1 VLLTIVVAA
10 STNNVIG
17 HHGELPWHLPEDLRR
32 FRQLTIGKAVVMGRL
47 TFDAIGRPLPG
58 RRNIVISSDPNLRID
73 GCEVVPSP
81 QAALQL
87 VEGDDEVMIIGGGRI
102 YQQLLPQAGR
112 IHLTRVHATV
122 DGDVFFPELDAN
134 EWRVVEVEEFPANES
149 RPTGFAISTL
159 ERIEPA

>member
-1 VLLTIVVAA
+1 MLLTIVVAA

-17 HHGELPWHLPEDLRR
+17 LHGELPWHLPEDLRR
-32 FRQLTIGKAVVMGRL
+32 FRQLTLGKAVVMGRL

-58 RRNIVISSDPNLRID
+58 RRNIIISSDLNLRID

-87 VEGDDEVMIIGGGRI
+87 VEGDEEVMIIGGGRI
-102 YQQLLPQAGR
+102 YRQLLPLVGR

-122 DGDVFFPELDAN
+122 DGDVFFPELDAS
-134 EWRVVEVEEFPANES
+134 EWQVVASEEFPASDS
-149 RPTGFAISTL
+149 RPIGFTISTL
-159 ERIEPA
+159 ERARPK

>member
-1 VLLTIVVAA
+1 MLLTIVVAA

-17 HHGELPWHLPEDLRR
+17 LHGELPWYLPEDLRR
-32 FRQLTIGKAVVMGRL
+32 FRQLTLGKAVVMGRL

-102 YQQLLPQAGR
+102 YQQLLPQVGR
-112 IHLTRVHATV
+112 IHLTRVHTIV
-122 DGDVFFPELDAN
+122 DGDVFFPELDVN
-134 EWRVVEVEEFPANES
+134 EWRIIEVEEFPADDS
-149 RPTGFAISTL
+149 RPTGFTISTL
-159 ERIEPA
+159 ERVRL